1 MTRERWDP
9 PPTQVIALPA
19 TDDARAS
26 LIWLHGAGLGSKARA
41 MYEDDTARGPRP
53 APPRPAAR
61 AARAPGRQRRAR
73 GVPRTRPRRRR
84 AFDHA
89 AGQIHQAGRAS

>member
-41 MYEDDTARGPRP
+41 MYDDDTARGPRP

-61 AARAPGRQRRAR
+61 CRALPSRQL
-73 GVPRTRPRRRR
+73 RRRPLW
-84 AFDHA
+84 
-89 AGQIHQAGRAS
+89 AGLRRGAQRSGWVKADEP